1 MQTPDSKSLASPPP
15 AAAMVIVGAGHCGGR
30 TAQAL
35 RTAGWSGP
43 IHLVGDE
50 THAPYERPP
59 LSKGLLTGDT
69 SATACALHTPE
80 ALADLGLTRHV
91 ARATA
96 IDASARRITLADGST
111 LAYQALLLATGGT
124 VRTLGIPGGNLPGVL
139 TLRNLGDAAALAP
152 RLVPG
157 QRLLVVGGGF
167 IGLEVAASARSLGC
181 SVTVVEGAPRLMGR
195 AVPEPVA
202 ERALALHRAQGVDV
216 RLGASPASISAT
228 PTGLRMALA
237 DGSSIDADTVLAG
250 IGIVPDLALPQAAGL
265 AVGRGVQVNAQL
277 QTSAPGIFAAGD
289 VAEFPS
295 VLSGQ
300 LVRQETWHN
309 AETQAAVAA
318 HNMLGGTHGVLA
330 AYTALPWFWSD
341 QYDHQLQVMGE
352 PALAASSATRM
363 LDENDPLGG
372 MLIFYLDAANRLVGA
387 CGWGPTSRVAKDLKL
402 ARTLVDKRT
411 TASADVLAHPAT
423 KLKSLLKP

>member
-1 MQTPDSKSLASPPP
+1 MQTPDSTSP
-15 AAAMVIVGAGHCGGR
+15 AAMVIVGAGHCGGR

-35 RTAGWSGP
+35 RSAGWSGP

-50 THAPYERPP
+50 AHAPYERPP

-69 SATACALHTPE
+69 SADACAL
-80 ALADLGLTRHV
+80 LSDADLLDARITRHV
-91 ARATA
+91 ARVTA
-96 IDASARRITLADGST
+96 IDATARSLTLSNGHT
-111 LAYQALLLATGGT
+111 LAYQSLLLATGGQ
-124 VRTLGIPGGNLPGVL
+124 VRTLTIPGGDLPEVF

-152 RLVPG
+152 RLTPG

-167 IGLEVAASARSLGC
+167 IGLEVAASARKLGC
-181 SVTVVEGAPRLMGR
+181 EVTVVEGAPRLMGR

-202 ERALALHRAQGVDV
+202 ERALALHRAQGVRV
-216 RLGASPASISAT
+216 LLGVSPQSITRT
-228 PTGLRMALA
+228 PTGLRMDLA
-237 DGSSIDADTVLAG
+237 DGSSVEADTVLAG
-250 IGIVPDLALPQAAGL
+250 IGIVPDLALPQSAGL

-277 QTSAPGIFAAGD
+277 QTSAAGIFAAGD

-309 AETQAAVAA
+309 AETQAAIAA
-318 HNMLGGTHGVLA
+318 QNMLGGIDGALA

-352 PALAASSATRM
+352 PALAASSATRT
-363 LDENDPLGG
+363 LDEDGG
-372 MLIFYLDAANRLVGA
+372 MVIFYLDAANRLVGA
-387 CGWGPTSRVAKDLKL
+387 CGWGQSSRVAKELKL
-402 ARTLVDKRT
+402 ARTLVERRT
-411 TASADVLAHPAT
+411 TASADVLANPAT
-423 KLKSLLKP
+423 KLKSLLNNDR

>member
-1 MQTPDSKSLASPPP
+1 
-15 AAAMVIVGAGHCGGR
+15 MVIVGAGHCGGR
-30 TAQAL
+30 AAMAL
-35 RTAGWSGP
+35 RSAGWQGG

-50 THAPYERPP
+50 PHHPYERPP

-69 SATACALHTPE
+69 SAAACAL
-80 ALADLGLTRHV
+80 LSDADLLDARITRHV
-91 ARATA
+91 ARVSA
-96 IDASARRITLADGST
+96 IDATARSLTLSNGHT
-111 LAYQALLLATGGT
+111 LAYQSLLLATGGQ
-124 VRTLGIPGGNLPGVL
+124 VRTLRIPGGDLPEVF

-152 RLVPG
+152 RLTPG

-167 IGLEVAASARSLGC
+167 IGLEVAASARKLGLD
-181 SVTVVEGAPRLMGR
+181 VTVVEGAPRLMGR

-202 ERALALHRAQGVDV
+202 ERALALHRAQGVRV
-216 RLGASPASISAT
+216 LLGASPQSITRTA
-228 PTGLRMALA
+228 TGLRMDLA
-237 DGSSIDADTVLAG
+237 DGSSVEADTVLAG

-277 QTSAPGIFAAGD
+277 QTSAAGIFAAGD

-309 AETQAAVAA
+309 AETQAAIAA
-318 HNMLGGTHGVLA
+318 QNMLGGDA
-330 AYTALPWFWSD
+330 AYTSLPWFWSD

-352 PALAASSATRM
+352 PALAASSATRT
-363 LDENDPLGG
+363 LDDAGG
-372 MLIFYLDAANRLVGA
+372 MVIFYLDAANRLVGA
-387 CGWGPTSRVAKDLKL
+387 CGWGQTSRVAKELKL
-402 ARTLVDKRT
+402 ARTLVDKRI
-411 TASADVLAHPAT
+411 TASAEVLSDPAT

>member
-1 MQTPDSKSLASPPP
+1 MQTPDSTSSAP
-15 AAAMVIVGAGHCGGR
+15 MVIVGAGHCGGR
-30 TAQAL
+30 TAMAL
-35 RTAGWSGP
+35 RSAGWSGP

-50 THAPYERPP
+50 PHAPYERPP

-69 SATACALHTPE
+69 SAAACALSPD
-80 ALADLGLTRHV
+80 ADLQDARITRHV
-91 ARATA
+91 ARVTA
-96 IDASARRITLADGST
+96 IDAAARSLTLSDGHT
-111 LAYQALLLATGGT
+111 LAYQSLLLATGGQ
-124 VRTLGIPGGNLPGVL
+124 VRTLTIPGGDLPGVF

-152 RLVPG
+152 RLAPG

-167 IGLEVAASARSLGC
+167 IGLEVAASARKLGC
-181 SVTVVEGAPRLMGR
+181 EVTVVEGAPRLMGR

-202 ERALALHRAQGVDV
+202 ERALALHRAQGVRV
-216 RLGASPASISAT
+216 LLGATPQSITRSA
-228 PTGLRMALA
+228 TGLRMDLA
-237 DGSSIDADTVLAG
+237 DGSSIEADTVLAG

-277 QTSAPGIFAAGD
+277 QTSAAGIFAAGD

-309 AETQAAVAA
+309 AETQAAIAA
-318 HNMLGGTHGVLA
+318 QNMLGGEA

-352 PALAASSATRM
+352 PALAASNATRT
-363 LDENDPLGG
+363 LDDAGG
-372 MLIFYLDAANRLVGA
+372 MVIFYLDADNRLVGA
-387 CGWGPTSRVAKDLKL
+387 CGWGETSRVAKELKL
-402 ARTLVDKRT
+402 ARTLVERRI
-411 TASADVLAHPAT
+411 TASAELLANPAT
-423 KLKSLLKP
+423 KLKSLLSHAAS